1 VSESNSRV
9 TIISDSL
16 KMDAL
21 VGYGS
26 DSDNSDQAVVPSPV
40 AVAVAVAV
48 GTSAAAGGLS
58 GLLGHYSGDDDSDED
73 MYGIKSNQ
81 TCIEGVKKG
90 VQSIANGVEAIDEK
104 AHEHAAFDGQ
114 STKKRRKRWDAPHE
128 DGMVHNVIPPP
139 TLLNDTSNQDPYQSL
154 ALFHKDHTTSL
165 RHKLS
170 QQYQTQSQHHESEG
184 GGVATASVGNPQLAN
199 TLEHLYDQFQRKNPN
214 SECTTSPTSS
224 FAAHLKSK
232 HEFGNPHLLKTIIDH
247 FHIQPLESHIGNKF
261 KSFEYVDRLM
271 SAEERARVAALNY
284 DSSRGGGDIE
294 GMHGL

>member
-1 VSESNSRV
+1 
-9 TIISDSL
+9 
-16 KMDAL
+16 MDAL
-21 VGYGS
+21 AGYGS

-40 AVAVAVAV
+40 AV
-48 GTSAAAGGLS
+48 GTSAAAGGIS
-58 GLLGHYSGDDDSDED
+58 GLLGHYSGDDNSDKD
-73 MYGIKSNQ
+73 MYGIS
-81 TCIEGVKKG
+81 VKMG
-90 VQSIANGVEAIDEK
+90 DQSIANGVEAIDEK
-104 AHEHAAFDGQ
+104 AHAALDGQ

-128 DGMVHNVIPPP
+128 DGMVHSVIPPP
-139 TLLNDTSNQDPYQSL
+139 ALLNDTSNQDPYQSL
-154 ALFHKDHTTSL
+154 ALFHKDYTTSL

-184 GGVATASVGNPQLAN
+184 GAAASVGNPQLAN

-214 SECTTSPTSS
+214 SEGTTSPTSS

-284 DSSRGGGDIE
+284 DSSRGGGDIG